1 MIIGWKGSSLCLYRQ
16 VFTIIYSLFLHSS
29 SRSSTP
35 GKPPG
40 PPPAPHLNHHQP
52 APTGAAASFPCPCQ
66 QAHGFAHLPPLPATL
81 HSSSS
86 HQYVC
91 VACCSAS
98 TSSSHLKHSAGPRTP
113 SWECLFRYQSLI
125 QSPLM
130 HSINKIRYYCQLL
143 NHVIITNTNMVL
155 SAFR

>member
-1 MIIGWKGSSLCLYRQ
+1 MFIQASFYNRLFSLSSQQQSKQHSREAPGPPSSPSSAPSPTCPHWGSSLL
-16 VFTIIYSLFLHSS
+16 
-29 SRSSTP
+29 
-35 GKPPG
+35 
-40 PPPAPHLNHHQP
+40 PPAP
-52 APTGAAASFPCPCQ
+52 ASKP
-66 QAHGFAHLPPLPATL
+66 HGFARLPPLPATL
-81 HSSSS
+81 QSSSS

-113 SWECLFRYQSLI
+113 SWECLLRYQSLI